1 VKSTPPVAGRLKSA
15 TAWFGI
21 QGSGYWLPLLS
32 KSGAKASNIFGQ
44 AFGSADVLVGMV
56 ISEALI

>member
-1 VKSTPPVAGRLKSA
+1 VAGRVKSA

-32 KSGAKASNIFGQ
+32 KSAG
-44 AFGSADVLVGMV
+44 
-56 ISEALI
+56 

>member
-1 VKSTPPVAGRLKSA
+1 VAGRVKSA

-32 KSGAKASNIFGQ
+32 KSGGKASGIFG
-44 AFGSADVLVGMV
+44 
-56 ISEALI
+56 